1 MVESYKE
8 RINSYLPERDND
20 TGGRT
25 PIVEAQ
31 AAAIT
36 QKATAKELAKLKY
49 SEKLRLA
56 KLQPGTPAYEASKL
70 RLQVA
75 DKIIEHS
82 ADILEQPIIKT
93 DSVSRVEYIPAP
105 EEVSAGAAPPVQFT
119 PTPAPTPTPT
129 PHVDRIVDSLM
140 EGQGLAEGP
149 AGDALVPTALS
160 QMSDAAQERRLR
172 LSRAE
177 QSALLSLKGTTR
189 PEVAKLIQ
197 ALNINLDVQLSKS
210 DTADLLA
217 ALLTCNESQ
226 LRALAK
232 NKKVPIVIR
241 TIIKRLEEDEKKGN
255 LGTVDYL
262 WDRIFGKGPLR
273 PENSGAQSPQNPAQG
288 LIPDTPVSREAY
300 ILIRDTLIK

>member
-56 KLQPGTPAYEASKL
+56 RLQPGTPAYEASKL

-82 ADILEQPIIKT
+82 ADILEQPIIKP

-105 EEVSAGAAPPVQFT
+105 EEVSADTTPPVQ
-119 PTPAPTPTPT
+119 PMSASASTPT

-140 EGQGLAEGP
+140 EEQGP
-149 AGDALVPTALS
+149 AGGALIPTALS
-160 QMSDAAQERRLR
+160 QASDIAQERKLR

-241 TIIKRLEEDEKKGN
+241 TIIKRLEEDEKSGN

-273 PENSGAQSPQNPAQG
+273 PENSGAQSPQNLAQG
-288 LIPDTPVSREAY
+288 LIPDTPISREAY

>member
-82 ADILEQPIIKT
+82 ANILEQPIIKT
-93 DSVSRVEYIPAP
+93 DSASRVEYIPAP
-105 EEVSAGAAPPVQFT
+105 EEVSADTAPLVQPT
-119 PTPAPTPTPT
+119 PTPTPTPT

-140 EGQGLAEGP
+140 EGQDS

-160 QMSDAAQERRLR
+160 QAPGAAQERRLR
-172 LSRAE
+172 LSQAE
-177 QSALLSLKGTTR
+177 RSALLSLKGTTR

-241 TIIKRLEEDEKKGN
+241 TIIKRLEEDEKNGN

-273 PENSGAQSPQNPAQG
+273 PENSGGQSPQNLVQG
-288 LIPDTPVSREAY
+288 LIPDTPISREAY